1 MIIKLDTTKCLSCG
15 LCESL
20 APTVFTLKTGI
31 VTLIPNQEN
40 LTPKEQEQA
49 RTAASSCPSEVISI
63 TE

>member
-1 MIIKLDTTKCLSCG
+1 MKIKLDTTKCLSCG

-31 VTLIPNQEN
+31 VTVCKDQEK

-49 RTAASSCPSEVISI
+49 HTAASSCPSGVISLI
-63 TE
+63 D